1 MAIEI
6 GNGLKRVNW
15 QSANRMQM
23 FIFSDKRRDIKK
35 YTEKQI
41 MELKRKRERKRVCV
55 KRKPKDGIFGRQEK
69 KDLQEGLRGK
79 AEGS

>member
-1 MAIEI
+1 
-6 GNGLKRVNW
+6 
-15 QSANRMQM
+15 
-23 FIFSDKRRDIKK
+23 
-35 YTEKQI
+35 

-55 KRKPKDGIFGRQEK
+55 KRKPKDGIFGRREK